1 MRFLIVTGMSGA
13 GKTTVLKFL
22 EDINYFC
29 ADNIPP
35 MLIVKFAELFNHSNE
50 IENIA
55 LGVDIRGGRLFNDLF
70 KGLKQLTD
78 KGFDY
83 DILFLDAEDS
93 VLIKRFKETRRN
105 HPLSKNGSI
114 EDGIKKER
122 ELLKEV
128 RRKAD
133 YIIDTSNILTKELKE
148 QINNIFVL
156 ETDFDGLIITI
167 YSFGFKYGIPPDSD
181 LVFDVRFLPNPY
193 YIPAL
198 KSLTGNDKAVYD
210 YVMGFDESKIF
221 LEKLLDMLD
230 FLIPQYIKEGKTRL
244 IISIGCTGGKHR
256 SVTIANA
263 LYSKMT
269 EKRKS
274 VMLKHIDCKSDGRR

>member
-1 MRFLIVTGMSGA
+1 M
-13 GKTTVLKFL
+13 
-22 EDINYFC
+22 
-29 ADNIPP
+29 
-35 MLIVKFAELFNHSNE
+35 
-50 IENIA
+50 
-55 LGVDIRGGRLFNDLF
+55 
-70 KGLKQLTD
+70 
-78 KGFDY
+78 
-83 DILFLDAEDS
+83 
-93 VLIKRFKETRRN
+93 
-105 HPLSKNGSI
+105 
-114 EDGIKKER
+114 
-122 ELLKEV
+122 
-128 RRKAD
+128 
-133 YIIDTSNILTKELKE
+133 
-148 QINNIFVL
+148 
-156 ETDFDGLIITI
+156 
-167 YSFGFKYGIPPDSD
+167 
-181 LVFDVRFLPNPY
+181 PNPY

-230 FLIPQYIKEGKTRL
+230 FLIPQHIKEGKTRL